1 MVQDHVIG
9 HVEAFA
15 DPKMVEEGRL
25 SGDIAHVHHGNI
37 CDERGGDRVGGE
49 RGDLLSL
56 LPDTNQWK
64 AAAMCKSTISLL
76 SKSEGR

>member
-9 HVEAFA
+9 HVEAFT

-25 SGDIAHVHHGNI
+25 SG
-37 CDERGGDRVGGE
+37 GGRVGGE

-76 SKSEGR
+76 SKAEGR